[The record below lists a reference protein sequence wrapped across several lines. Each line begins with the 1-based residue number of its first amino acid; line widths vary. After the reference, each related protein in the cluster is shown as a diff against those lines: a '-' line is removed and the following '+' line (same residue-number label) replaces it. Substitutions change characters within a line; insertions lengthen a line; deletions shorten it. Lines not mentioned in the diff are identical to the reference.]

1 MKYNVLQ
8 IQYKPTGL
16 RDEKGQ
22 MIVDVSWKKVG
33 VADSFEDAKAKFGG
47 YPVIQEAK

>member
-8 IQYKPTGL
+8 IQYKPTGQ
-16 RDEKGQ
+16 RDDKGA

-33 VADSFEDAKAKFGG
+33 TAKSMQEAKKKFGG
-47 YPVIQEAK
+47 YPVLEQIN